1 GPLNAWNIAA
11 GTWNVTGGAFEGA
24 GTSLGSYAF
33 SYITNSWTNYSVA
46 ARIQFPAGGY
56 GGGIGARLN
65 PLTGEHYAAWIY
77 PENSTGGSNVLKLIK
92 FQSYTNFAYQG
103 TPALPIQ
110 QVNLAQVG
118 TNFHTLSLTVKSNQL
133 AVSFDGVVLISAT
146 DTE

>member
-1 GPLNAWNIAA
+1 MITRSARSMGPVGISRWKSAWSIIFLASFVALSAPKAVAFTLFSDAFTRGSDPGPLNAWNIAA

-65 PLTGEHYAAWIY
+65 PLTGE
-77 PENSTGGSNVLKLIK
+77 
-92 FQSYTNFAYQG
+92 
-103 TPALPIQ
+103 
-110 QVNLAQVG
+110 
-118 TNFHTLSLTVKSNQL
+118 
-133 AVSFDGVVLISAT
+133 
-146 DTE
+146 